1 MALMSQ
7 SNRRNS
13 PLADDTLSLLA
24 RAQAGDPRALEI
36 LLRRYLPRVTRW
48 AHGRLPGW
56 ARDLSE
62 TDDLVQDTLVKTI
75 RNLDGFIV
83 SESEGFHNYL
93 RLAVRNAVRDQIRRA
108 HRRPDVV
115 ELDSA
120 MPSDDP
126 SPFDRTVG
134 RARLA
139 RYEAALERLTT
150 SEREAVIARLEFGFT
165 HVELAAALG
174 KATPDAA
181 RKLCLKATTRLL
193 EFMRESSGPG
203 SDE

>member
-1 MALMSQ
+1 MTLVDESD
-7 SNRRNS
+7 RRN
-13 PLADDTLSLLA
+13 PVVPDDTLSLLS

-75 RNLDGFIV
+75 RNLDGFV
-83 SESEGFHNYL
+83 VRGSEGFHNYL
-93 RLAVRNAVRDQIRRA
+93 RLAVRNAVRDQVRQA

-126 SPFDRTVG
+126 SPFERTVG
-134 RARLA
+134 QARLA

-165 HVELAAALG
+165 HVELATALG

-181 RKLCLKATTRLL
+181 RKLCVKATRRLL
-193 EFMRESSGPG
+193 ELMREPSGSG
-203 SDE
+203 RDE